1 MTAGA
6 GGAGG
11 GGGGLAAL
19 LLAAATLALAATTP
33 SRGFHLCDAP
43 RALLSLPGDAVITG
57 LFDGHSGPNCT
68 DPLASGLQQMAGAAW
83 AVNALNDIAFVT
95 GVKLGLTIYDACSS
109 PDAARTSLVTA
120 LVEQECD
127 DAYPLGVV
135 TTSRISGYMRP
146 LTDALGPL
154 SPLVT
159 TVAGGPPSS
168 ILANASV
175 AILRA
180 LNWTEAAVA
189 AASPRLLRTF
199 MDTATDEG
207 LCISGQALLPR
218 IPTTTSDAEE
228 LEWEVDETMR
238 SLPESAAV
246 ILAGPWKGIQTLLE
260 ISGRLG
266 FTERRDWIV
275 MPTEVTADGH
285 NMDDDEE
292 SEAAFDLESS
302 VAELAELTSGG
313 NALLVLPQFG
323 DIQLLEGTL
332 SRWRQSV
339 VSEEADDVAIRSVP
353 PAALLDVAG
362 GVLSFARR
370 LVEALGPSKT
380 LADLPPRSLKH
391 GTAGDSNTEILAAA
405 ETLHLSAEEAT
416 MARNPLILSR
426 VTADGQLV
434 ELGVYES
441 SSGLRLSDSF
451 EEDMSK
457 WTRGVKHSCRNCR
470 RCINLEGPGLGIYW
484 RGEGW
489 VAAVVTLSATGVL
502 CSLAVIVY
510 LIVRMFKTTPLEG
523 NPALSFVMLLA
534 VILTYSA
541 VVPYAVNAPRPI
553 PFSEGWDGDEEDAA
567 TVAAVVCTM
576 RLLCPSMAYA
586 LLFST
591 MLSRC
596 IMLASSDSEG
606 FLSHVSGPLQTAL
619 LFFMAAVQV
628 GLTVEFWLLV
638 LVGNSAAALAS
649 ASEPCAPTPSG
660 RNKLFFYLVPLMSYD
675 ALLLLILTVVSPFAA
690 KSRRNYREGALLAV
704 ASASSLIVW
713 LGWGAAFV
721 AAPTEWRDASVAGGL
736 VATASAVLLGLFIPR
751 TYLMTSAAARDRMA
765 SALPPLA
772 AAGGISGTSILD
784 LNYRASNQALYDSV
798 GQGLHR
804 SQEILRSPMLNSG
817 LGAGSSTTAL
827 VRATSAN
834 AVGQSNPSY
843 YATER
848 PDTPVSI
855 RGPAAR
861 GGTNPIPEGSGEASL
876 EDSPIGG
883 RLMRIDSIDS
893 ETYER
898 YGAKPSPHKVTR
910 F

>member
-1 MTAGA
+1 MTAAA
-6 GGAGG
+6 GGMGTPSR
-11 GGGGLAAL
+11 LV
-19 LLAAATLALAATTP
+19 LLAAALAAAATP
-33 SRGFHLCDAP
+33 TNGFHLCDAP
-43 RALLSLPGDAVITG
+43 RTLLSLPGDAVITG

-68 DPLASGLQQMAGAAW
+68 EPLSSGLQQMAGAAW

-95 GVKLGLTIYDACSS
+95 GVKLGLTLYDACSS
-109 PDAARTSLVTA
+109 PETARRALVTA

-127 DAYPLGVV
+127 ESYPLGVV
-135 TTSRISGYMRP
+135 TTRRISGFMRP

-168 ILANASV
+168 ILANASM

-180 LNWTEAAVA
+180 FNWTEAAIA
-189 AASPRLLRTF
+189 AGSPRLLRTF
-199 MDTATDEG
+199 METATDDA
-207 LCISGQALLPR
+207 LCISGQALLPSTAST
-218 IPTTTSDAEE
+218 PSDSEE
-228 LEWEVDETMR
+228 LDWEVDETMR
-238 SLPESAAV
+238 SLPESAAMIV
-246 ILAGPWKGIQTLLE
+246 AGPWKGIQTLLG
-260 ISGRLG
+260 ISRRLG
-266 FTERRDWIV
+266 LSERRDWIV
-275 MPTEVTADGH
+275 MPTEVTADGYGG
-285 NMDDDEE
+285 NEAD
-292 SEAAFDLESS
+292 SEPEFDLESS
-302 VAELAELTSGG
+302 VSELAELTSGG
-313 NALLVLPQFG
+313 TAFLVLPQYG
-323 DIQLLEGTL
+323 DIQLLEETL

-370 LVEALGPSKT
+370 LVEALGTSKT

-391 GTAGDSNTEILAAA
+391 GTSGDASTEILAAA
-405 ETLHLSAEEAT
+405 ETLHLSPEEAT
-416 MARNPLILSR
+416 MARNPLVLSR
-426 VTADGQLV
+426 ITSDGQV
-434 ELGVYES
+434 VALGIYEA
-441 SSGLRLSDSF
+441 SSGLRLFEAF
-451 EEDMSK
+451 EEDLTK
-457 WTRGVKHSCRNCR
+457 WSRGVRHSCRNCR

-489 VAAVVTLSATGVL
+489 VAAVITLSATGVL
-502 CSLAVIVY
+502 CSLAVTVY
-510 LIVRMFKTTPLEG
+510 LIVRVFKTTPLEG
-523 NPALSFVMLLA
+523 NPALSFLMLLA
-534 VILTYSA
+534 VILTYGA

-553 PFSEGWDGDEEDAA
+553 PFSEGWDGDEEDEA
-567 TVAAVVCTM
+567 TVAAVVCTL

-619 LFFMAAVQV
+619 LFFMTAVQV
-628 GLTVEFWLLV
+628 GVTVEFWLLV
-638 LVGNSAAALAS
+638 LVGNNAAALAS

-704 ASASSLIVW
+704 ASGSSLIVW
-713 LGWGAAFV
+713 LGWGAAFI
-721 AAPTEWRDASVAGGL
+721 AAPSEWRDVSVAAGL
-736 VATASAVLLGLFIPR
+736 VATATAVLVGLFIPR

-817 LGAGSSTTAL
+817 LMAGSSTTAL

-855 RGPAAR
+855 RGPAVR
-861 GGTNPIPEGSGEASL
+861 GGNNPIPEGSGEASL
-876 EDSPIGG
+876 EDSPVGG

-893 ETYER
+893 ETYESDWR
-898 YGAKPSPHKVTR
+898 AITCNQAD
-910 F
+910 